1 MTTND
6 QIKNE
11 KIQYDIR
18 EAAQII
24 ALSSRKSKFNKFEY
38 LTGEEILPFDN
49 NNKKNNRTS

>member
-11 KIQYDIR
+11 KIQYDR